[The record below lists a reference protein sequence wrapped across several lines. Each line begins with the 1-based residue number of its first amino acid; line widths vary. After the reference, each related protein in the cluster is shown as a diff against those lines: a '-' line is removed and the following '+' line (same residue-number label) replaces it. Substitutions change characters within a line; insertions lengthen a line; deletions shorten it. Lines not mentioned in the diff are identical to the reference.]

1 MLKRIITAVVAV
13 ALFIPVLY
21 FSDTYVFPAAM
32 AFLATIA
39 SFEMLKCLGTLQNW
53 AFSIPQVIISAAL
66 PILMRLGSDDPTYIR
81 AAIFIHFVYAIY
93 LMAYAVMSKG
103 AVKLEMVAETFFTCL
118 YVNTGFSSL
127 VLLRDAPQ
135 GKYIFILAFLGPWI
149 SDSFAYF
156 FGRAFGR
163 HKLIPEVSPKK
174 TVEGCVAGILFCALS
189 YMVYALLLGKFGY
202 AELNVVA
209 LTVFGLVV
217 SVVSQVGDLS
227 ASFIKR
233 EYGIKDYGNL
243 FPGHGGVLDRFDS
256 VLPVATILMILI
268 YSYDIVKV
276 AA

>member
-1 MLKRIITAVVAV
+1 
-13 ALFIPVLY
+13 
-21 FSDTYVFPAAM
+21 
-32 AFLATIA
+32 
-39 SFEMLKCLGTLQNW
+39 
-53 AFSIPQVIISAAL
+53 
-66 PILMRLGSDDPTYIR
+66 
-81 AAIFIHFVYAIY
+81 
-93 LMAYAVMSKG
+93 
-103 AVKLEMVAETFFTCL
+103 
-118 YVNTGFSSL
+118 
-127 VLLRDAPQ
+127 
-135 GKYIFILAFLGPWI
+135 
-149 SDSFAYF
+149 
-156 FGRAFGR
+156 
-163 HKLIPEVSPKK
+163 
-174 TVEGCVAGILFCALS
+174 
-189 YMVYALLLGKFGY
+189 MVYALLLGKLGF

>member
-1 MLKRIITAVVAV
+1 
-13 ALFIPVLY
+13 
-21 FSDTYVFPAAM
+21 
-32 AFLATIA
+32 
-39 SFEMLKCLGTLQNW
+39 
-53 AFSIPQVIISAAL
+53 
-66 PILMRLGSDDPTYIR
+66 MRLGSDDPTYIR
-81 AAIFIHFVYAIY
+81 SAIFIHFVYAVY

-189 YMVYALLLGKFGY
+189 YMIYALLLGKFGY

>member
-1 MLKRIITAVVAV
+1 MAKRIITAVIAV
-13 ALFIPVLY
+13 ALFIPVLW
-21 FSDTYVFPAAM
+21 FSDTYVFPLAM
-32 AFLATIA
+32 AFLGTIA
-39 SFEMLKCLGTLQNW
+39 AFEMLKCIGSLETW
-53 AFSIPQVIISAAL
+53 AVSIPQIIISAAMPL
-66 PILMRLGSDDPTYIR
+66 LMRLGAGNSIYIR
-81 AAIFIHFVYAIY
+81 AAIFIVLVYAIY

-103 AVKLEMVAETFFTCL
+103 AVKLEQVSAVFFSCL

-127 VLLRDAPQ
+127 VLLRDAKAGQ
-135 GKYIFILAFLGPWI
+135 YIFLLAFLGPWI

-174 TVEGCVAGILFCALS
+174 TVEGSVAGILFCAIS
-189 YMVYALLLGKFGY
+189 YMVYALLLGKFGL
-202 AELNVVA
+202 AQLDVVP

-233 EYGIKDYGNL
+233 EYGVKDYGNL

-268 YSYDIVKV
+268 YCYDIVKV
-276 AA
+276 TA

>member
-53 AFSIPQVIISAAL
+53 TFSIPQIVISAAL

-189 YMVYALLLGKFGY
+189 YMVYALLLGKLGF

-217 SVVSQVGDLS
+217 SIVSQVGDLS

>member
-1 MLKRIITAVVAV
+1 MAKRIITAIVAV
-13 ALFIPVLY
+13 ALFIPVLW
-21 FSDTYVFPAAM
+21 FSDTYVFPIAI
-32 AFLATIA
+32 AFLGTIA
-39 SFEMLKCLGTLQNW
+39 AFEMLKCIGSLQNW
-53 AFSIPQVIISAAL
+53 AISIPQIILSAAMPL
-66 PILMRLGSDDPTYIR
+66 LMRLGANNSVYIR

-103 AVKLEMVAETFFTCL
+103 AVKLEQVSAVFFSCL

-127 VLLRDAPQ
+127 ILLRDAPE
-135 GKYIFILAFLGPWI
+135 GKYIFLLAFLGPWI

-156 FGRAFGR
+156 FGRALGR

-174 TVEGCVAGILFCALS
+174 TVEGSVAGILFCAIS
-189 YMVYALLLGKFGY
+189 YMVYALLLEKFGL
-202 AELNVVA
+202 AQLDVVP

-217 SVVSQVGDLS
+217 SIVSQVGDLS

>member
-1 MLKRIITAVVAV
+1 MAKRIITAVIAV

-21 FSDTYVFPAAM
+21 FSDTYIFPSAIAL
-32 AFLATIA
+32 LATIA
-39 SFEMLKCLGTLQNW
+39 AFEMLKCIGSLQTW
-53 AFSIPQVIISAAL
+53 AISIPQIVMSAAL
-66 PILMRLGSDDPTYIR
+66 PFLMRLGNDNSIYIR
-81 AAIFIHFVYAIY
+81 AAIFIHFVYVIY

-103 AVKLEMVAETFFTCL
+103 AVKLEQVASVFFACL

-127 VLLRDAPQ
+127 ILLRDAPV

-156 FGRAFGR
+156 FGVAFGR

-174 TVEGCVAGILFCALS
+174 SVEGCVAGILFCALS
-189 YMVYALLLGKFGY
+189 YMIYAILLSHFGLV
-202 AELNVVA
+202 ELNVVA

-233 EYGIKDYGNL
+233 EYGIKDYGNF